1 MSNTEADI
9 QIDSTLFYQKI
20 DRIYSEWRVSFG
32 DYIKT
37 QTEMKDV
44 IAVIVVLGKC
54 PDTEETR
61 PYSEIF
67 Q

>member
-1 MSNTEADI
+1 MSNSEADI
-9 QIDSTLFYQKI
+9 QIDSALFYQKI
-20 DRIYSEWRVSFG
+20 DRIYSEWRVIFFY
-32 DYIKT
+32 YIKT

-44 IAVIVVLGKC
+44 IAVIVILGKC
-54 PDTEETR
+54 PDIEETR